1 MTMFWYNSD
10 HNLYVKRKSIESYI
24 VSLTLLRNNR
34 KCLDGVGCHILLI
47 GCGVYPGGGGV
58 LLGILG
64 GGEPPS
70 SSNPD
75 EISDQKM

>member
-1 MTMFWYNSD
+1 MTMFWYKSD
-10 HNLYVKRKSIESYI
+10 HNLNVKRKSIESSI

-34 KCLDGVGCHILLI
+34 KCLDGVDCHILLI
-47 GCGVYPGGGGV
+47 GCGVFSGGV

-70 SSNPD
+70 SSNPYHYLD
-75 EISDQKM
+75 